1 MERYIGYAYLV
12 AALIGYAITARQ
24 SPEKATSAAAGAWKS
39 FATIAPTFLAVF
51 ALVGLIDTFVPPEFI
66 ERGLGGDSNLLSLL
80 VGGTLG
86 SLAAGPPAAA
96 FPIASTLLAGGA
108 LPAAIAAFI
117 VSWTLVGFVSLPFE
131 ARIFGTR
138 FALLRN
144 GLSFL
149 FALAIGAVMG
159 GVL

>member
-12 AALIGYAITARQ
+12 AALIGYVITARR
-24 SPEKATSAAAGAWKS
+24 SPGKAKGAGSAAWKS
-39 FATIAPTFLAVF
+39 FSSIAPTFLAVF
-51 ALVGLIDTFVPPEFI
+51 ALVGLIDTFIPAELI
-66 ERGLGGDSNLLSLL
+66 ERALGSGNHLLSLL
-80 VGGTLG
+80 LGGALG

-117 VSWTLVGFVSLPFE
+117 VSWTLVGIVSLPFE
-131 ARIFGTR
+131 ARIFGMK
-138 FALLRN
+138 FALWRN
-144 GLSFL
+144 GLSFI
-149 FALAIGAVMG
+149 FALLIGATMG